1 MKLSKT
7 DQNERLVIM
16 KETKAVTKSVC
27 EDIYFSHQQ
36 VAALNV
42 LRVLKRSGSPELG
55 LES

>member
-7 DQNERLVIM
+7 DQNERMVIM
-16 KETKAVTKSVC
+16 KEAKAGTKSVC

-36 VAALNV
+36 VATLNV

>member
-1 MKLSKT
+1 
-7 DQNERLVIM
+7 M

-36 VAALNV
+36 VATLNV
-42 LRVLKRSGSPELG
+42 LRVLKRSGSPELD